1 MARTFGVTKSPTEIT
16 EFIEHQVKVNIE
28 NVKQGRPKYTV
39 CIWGPKGVGKTDIV
53 KQLEQREMVK
63 HVISIPLAQIE
74 EMGDIHGLPIKAKEE
89 DSGRIVTQTAPP
101 SWVPL
106 VDEPGIVMFDD
117 FNRADLRIIKAF
129 MQLLQDGKTISWD
142 LPPQYTIVLTA
153 NPEDDEYAVT
163 ALDPAMLTRMVHI
176 TLKPDVRSWLTWAS
190 ANKIDSRVQSFI
202 ARYKEQLNPGSERTC
217 PRTWVMFADL
227 IRDIQDLKNNL
238 DYVKTY
244 GWSVLDEEAVN
255 TFIIFINGELEL
267 VVEPELICEEYT
279 TNKAVR
285 DKVLSAVSANRT
297 DVVNIIFERLL
308 AYLAAKGKV
317 AVGSNTQKNVI
328 ALLEEDTISKDI
340 KTTYVNLIGEA
351 TQTNTGSFWLSSAK
365 LAKHLRRVIA
375 A

>member
-1 MARTFGVTKSPTEIT
+1 
-16 EFIEHQVKVNIE
+16 
-28 NVKQGRPKYTV
+28 
-39 CIWGPKGVGKTDIV
+39 
-53 KQLEQREMVK
+53 
-63 HVISIPLAQIE
+63 
-74 EMGDIHGLPIKAKEE
+74 MGDIHGLPVKAKEE
-89 DSGRIVTQTAPP
+89 DTGRIVTQTAPP

-106 VDEPGIVMFDD
+106 IDEPGIVMFDD

-176 TLKPDVRSWLTWAS
+176 TLKPDVRSWLAWAS

-202 ARYKEQLNPGSERTC
+202 ARYNEQLNPGSERTC

-227 IRDIQDLKNNL
+227 IRDIPDLKNNL
-238 DYVKTY
+238 DYIKTY

-255 TFIIFINGELEL
+255 TFIIFINGDLEW
-267 VVEPELICEEYT
+267 VVDPELICEEYT

-285 DKVLSAVSANRT
+285 DKVLGAVSANRT

-317 AVGSNTQKNVI
+317 AKGSNTQKNVI

-340 KTTYVNLIGEA
+340 KTTYVNLISNA
-351 TQTNTGSFWLSSAK
+351 TQNSNTGNYWITSEK